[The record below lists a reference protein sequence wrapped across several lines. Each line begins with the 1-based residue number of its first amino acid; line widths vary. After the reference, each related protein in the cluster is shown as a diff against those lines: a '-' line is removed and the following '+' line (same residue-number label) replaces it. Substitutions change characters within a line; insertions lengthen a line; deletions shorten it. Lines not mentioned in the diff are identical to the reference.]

1 MLNKQS
7 LFAYILIIH
16 TGVIIIIA
24 KSWLSHDLYS
34 KSSSQ
39 VYSPYK
45 LDECRYIKNTLFKSI
60 MKKGENVYNQI
71 CFHYHGTKG
80 DGGGKV
86 AKYMTTKPR
95 DFKYGKFKFKST
107 IPGSPPLLTD
117 IFRTITNGIQEYGMP
132 SFYHLSQE
140 ERWGLVYYILDF
152 DTTARDFSEFQKIE
166 EIKKPKKRSNS
177 IKTGEISF
185 TNFDREL

>member
-1 MLNKQS
+1 
-7 LFAYILIIH
+7 
-16 TGVIIIIA
+16 
-24 KSWLSHDLYS
+24 
-34 KSSSQ
+34 
-39 VYSPYK
+39 
-45 LDECRYIKNTLFKSI
+45 
-60 MKKGENVYNQI
+60 
-71 CFHYHGTKG
+71 
-80 DGGGKV
+80 
-86 AKYMTTKPR
+86 
-95 DFKYGKFKFKST
+95 
-107 IPGSPPLLTD
+107 
-117 IFRTITNGIQEYGMP
+117 MP